1 MLWVNCDSSVT
12 RRSAAAPAPRH
23 ARTSPESVYYPTQSN
38 HRGVTVIFSYLRTWR
53 FERRITAMHAAIG
66 IPADYALR
74 RALPLQPEARRL
86 VSVGPDIYRREQRLV
101 APAAAAWHAMV
112 TAASRDGIQLQLVSA
127 YRSVDYQEKI
137 LRKKLEKGQAI
148 DEILQVSAAPGFSE
162 HHSGRAVDLTTPG
175 YPVLEEVF
183 EDSEAFAW
191 LSEHAGKFG
200 FRLSYPRNNPHGVA
214 YEPWH
219 WAWRGDR

>member
-12 RRSAAAPAPRH
+12 KRPAAAAAPRH
-23 ARTSPESVYYPTQSN
+23 ARISPESVYYLTQSN
-38 HRGVTVIFSYLRTWR
+38 DRGMTVIFSYLRTWR
-53 FERRITAMHAAIG
+53 FARRITAMHAAIG

-86 VSVGPDIYRREQRLV
+86 VSVGPDIYRREQRLL
-101 APAAAAWHAMV
+101 APAATAWHAMV
-112 TAASRDGIQLQLVSA
+112 SAASRDGVQLQLVSA

-137 LRKKLEKGQAI
+137 LRKKLDKGQAI
-148 DEILQVSAAPGFSE
+148 DDILQVSAAPGFSE
-162 HHSGRAVDLTTPG
+162 HHSGRAVDVTTPG

-183 EDSEAFAW
+183 EDSEAFTW
-191 LSEHAGKFG
+191 LSEHAGTFG
-200 FRLSYPRNNPHGVA
+200 FRLSYPRDNRHGVA